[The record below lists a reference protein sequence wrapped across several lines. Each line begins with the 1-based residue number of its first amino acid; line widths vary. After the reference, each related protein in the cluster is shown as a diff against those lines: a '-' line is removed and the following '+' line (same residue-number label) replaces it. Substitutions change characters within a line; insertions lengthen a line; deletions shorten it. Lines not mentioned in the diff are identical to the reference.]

1 MVNVSVVRPRLGI
14 SAASTTALA
23 IVVTGIVSAMIWYSL
38 WSPALSPPKAGEQ
51 AQVTYRIP
59 SLGFYEDYRERPVH
73 RIQPLQVDIGEK
85 VSPKVAELLHANG
98 IGRRPPTLAY
108 LLGMFSFILMV
119 LLVSFHGFRIWSP
132 QGKLLRPHILT
143 SATVVLLLAGS
154 MLFLYL
160 TPLPALWLP
169 LPLVA
174 YVFASS
180 VDSSCGLFAGLA
192 CVLTVAFS
200 NHHDPVMAS
209 TMSAQVVFLSF
220 MAHSGRKGFFYSILL
235 WLWVA
240 LVGAVVYTS
249 YRFIT
254 MGKLPAGDTENI
266 MNSHLTAIAGS
277 CLLMGFISS
286 PGVIL
291 FNRLLAVV
299 PRNKLQKL
307 ADFSNPLLQRVAIK
321 SPGTWQHS
329 LAMANMAEQVAN
341 AIRADALLSRVGALY
356 HDIGK
361 SKQPEYFAENITEQ
375 TSPHEKLSPE
385 TSADA
390 IIAHV
395 TEGVRMAR
403 EAGLPERIIDFIHM
417 HHGDTVLEYFWHKNM
432 ENGNREGFTR
442 DDFRYPGIS
451 PRTKETGILAIVDSL
466 EAASRSL
473 STPTPLTL
481 KDLVRRIIFEKIQKR
496 QLDESGITMKDLT
509 IIAETL
515 AQMLQSQFHIRP
527 EYPWQKQDQ
536 QISSKT
542 PIKATQIDNNHSIS
556 EEENKEKMDV
566 PVAVVEELETDD
578 EVEAD
583 TIDDSQ
589 TFIKAEERSNTNSEG
604 GEDGEDG
611 ENGEDEVVL
620 LSPKEE

>member
-1 MVNVSVVRPRLGI
+1 MKLIRPRLGI

-23 IVVTGIVSAMIWYSL
+23 IVVACIVSAMIWYSL
-38 WSPALSPPKAGEQ
+38 WSPALSPPRADEQ

-59 SLGFYEDYRERPVH
+59 SLGLYEDYRERPVH

-85 VSPKVAELLHANG
+85 VSPKVAELLHADG
-98 IGRRPPTLAY
+98 IGRRPPSLAY
-108 LLGMFSFILMV
+108 LIGMFSFILVV

-132 QGKLLRPHILT
+132 HGKLLRPHILT
-143 SATVVLLLAGS
+143 SATIVLLLAGS

-160 TPLPALWLP
+160 TPLPAMWLP
-169 LPLVA
+169 VPLVA

-180 VDSSCGLFAGLA
+180 IDSSCSLFAGLA

-200 NHHDPVMAS
+200 NHHDPMMAS

-220 MAHSGRKGFFYSILL
+220 LAHSGRKGFFHSIML
-235 WLWVA
+235 WTWVA
-240 LVGAVVYTS
+240 LTGAVIYTS

-254 MGKLPAGDTENI
+254 MGKLPPGDTESI
-266 MNSHLTAIAGS
+266 MSSNLTAIAGS
-277 CLLMGFISS
+277 SIIMGFISS
-286 PGVIL
+286 PGVML
-291 FNRLLAVV
+291 YNRLLAVV
-299 PRNKLQKL
+299 PRSKLQKL
-307 ADFSNPLLQRVAIK
+307 ADFSNPLLKRVAIK
-321 SPGTWQHS
+321 SPGTWQHT
-329 LAMANMAEQVAN
+329 LAMANMAEQIAN

-361 SKQPEYFAENITEQ
+361 SKQPEYFAENIREQ

-442 DDFRYPGIS
+442 EDFRYPGIR

-473 STPTPLTL
+473 STPKPETL

-515 AQMLQSQFHIRP
+515 VQMLQSQFHIRP
-527 EYPWQKQDQ
+527 EYPWQKQNQ
-536 QISSKT
+536 QESSKS
-542 PIKATQIDNNHSIS
+542 PIKATSIDDNHRMD
-556 EEENKEKMDV
+556 KEKSSENVRV
-566 PVAVVEELETDD
+566 PVAVDEELETND
-578 EVEAD
+578 EVEGD

-589 TFIKAEERSNTNSEG
+589 AFLKAEEQSDTNSEEQSDTNSEEG
-604 GEDGEDG
+604 VDG
-611 ENGEDEVVL
+611 ENEVVL
-620 LSPKEE
+620 LSPKE